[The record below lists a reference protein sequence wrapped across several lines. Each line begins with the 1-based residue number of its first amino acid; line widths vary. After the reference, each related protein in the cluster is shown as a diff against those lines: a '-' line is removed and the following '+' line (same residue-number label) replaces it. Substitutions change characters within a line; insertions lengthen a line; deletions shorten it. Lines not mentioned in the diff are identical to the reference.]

1 MLSTGRTR
9 SVLDP
14 KRVKLIEA
22 RLHDFPEA
30 DLIDAVQ
37 GWDKSPHHRGDNDRH
52 TIYNDLALLLR
63 DAAKV
68 ELFRDLQRGV
78 IKPYDET
85 ARIIALA
92 EALHS

>member
-14 KRVKLIEA
+14 KRVKVIEA

-52 TIYNDLALLLR
+52 TVYNDLALLLR

-78 IKPYDET
+78 ITPYDERAAIL
-85 ARIIALA
+85 ARV
-92 EALHS
+92 EAMNR